1 MQYEWITSSDAM
13 DWHALSELYRVTG
26 PREKSAEVLETSFSN
41 SRFVCFA
48 YHAGSL
54 IGAGR
59 ALADGV
65 DCSYIA
71 DIVVHPD
78 HQGRGIGSGILERL
92 VDMSAGHRVVILYAV
107 PGREGF
113 YRKHGFDRMLT
124 AMARFV
130 ERDRAHAFGLID
142 RAEAAGI

>member
-1 MQYEWITSSDAM
+1 MQCEWVTSSDAI
-13 DWHALSELYRVTG
+13 DWRELSGLYRVTG
-26 PREKSAEVLETSFSN
+26 PREKSADVLEVSFSN

-48 YHAGSL
+48 YDGGTL

-78 HQGRGIGSGILERL
+78 HQGQGVGSAILKRL

-113 YRKHGFDRMLT
+113 YRRHGFDRMLT

-130 ERDRAHAFGLID
+130 ERDRARSFGLLE
-142 RAEAAGI
+142 EA